1 MNRKMGI
8 GAALAWTG
16 RNGILIMPLG
26 LAVGLLSPELCEFSR
41 PLADYM
47 VLVLF
52 TLSIFLLDPR
62 ALALHLRRPAAVAS
76 GVAWILLLIPFV
88 AYAVGSAAGLPPGL
102 LAVTVMW
109 SACPPLVSIPGLAV
123 LCGLD
128 GAMALLLLVGSM
140 MVFTASLPFI
150 LSFLVGDI
158 LTFDP
163 FELLLRLGLI
173 VSSCLLAGQGLRR
186 LVGHE
191 RAMRYTQETNGVL
204 VLLLALFAVTIMGG
218 FHEALAH
225 YPGQIPLFIA
235 VTFLASLGVQL
246 LSAAAFFPA
255 ARLTGGAVALAS
267 GHRNIAIML
276 PAAGGAF
283 GSDFLLFIA
292 VIQFPI
298 YLLPVLM
305 RPVFR
310 WYCR

>member
-1 MNRKMGI
+1 MNVRTV
-8 GAALAWTG
+8 LAWTG
-16 RNGILIMPLG
+16 RNGTLVMPLG
-26 LAVGLLSPELCEFSR
+26 LALGLLSPELCEVSR
-41 PLADYM
+41 PLADP
-47 VLVLF
+47 LVLILF
-52 TLSIFLLDPR
+52 ALSIFLLDPR
-62 ALALHLRRPAAVAS
+62 ALAFHLRRPAAVTS
-76 GVAWILLLIPFV
+76 GIAWILLLVPFV
-88 AYAVGSAAGLPPGL
+88 VYAVGSAAGLPPGL

-109 SACPPLVSIPGLAV
+109 SACPPLVSIPGLAM

-140 MVFTASLPFI
+140 VVFTASLPFV

-158 LTFDP
+158 MAFDP
-163 FELLLRLGLI
+163 FELLVRLGAI
-173 VSSCLLAGQGLRR
+173 VSSCLLAGQGVRR

-191 RAMRYTQETNGVL
+191 RVMRYTQETNGVL

-218 FHEALAH
+218 FHEALEH
-225 YPGQIPLFIA
+225 SPGRIPLFIA
-235 VTFLASLGVQL
+235 VTLLASLGVQL
-246 LSAAAFFPA
+246 LSAAAFFPL

-276 PAAGGAF
+276 PAVGGTL
-283 GSDFLLFIA
+283 GPDFLLFLA

-298 YLLPVLM
+298 YLLPMLM